1 MEESGCET
9 PDRGFLM
16 VPQKTLP
23 KKAATIALITA
34 SILIVTPH
42 GGAEQKCASTP
53 DLKIVGE
60 CFWVHGRMINANGG
74 SVARIWKI
82 GTRRI
87 LQVEREL
94 PKDLEKYMEGLNDE
108 VYADF
113 LVCPYSKEEPRAMQ
127 LVCVKSAKHVIY
139 RKRSDQPR

>member
-1 MEESGCET
+1 
-9 PDRGFLM
+9 M

-23 KKAATIALITA
+23 KRAATIALIAA
-34 SILIVTPH
+34 SILMVTPYR
-42 GGAEQKCASTP
+42 GAAQKGASTP

-60 CFWVHGRMINANGG
+60 CFWVHGRMYNANGA

-87 LQVEREL
+87 LGVESEL
-94 PKDLEKYMEGLNDE
+94 PKNLEKYMEDFDAE
-108 VYADF
+108 IYADF

-127 LVCVKSAKHVIY
+127 LVCVKSAKHVIH